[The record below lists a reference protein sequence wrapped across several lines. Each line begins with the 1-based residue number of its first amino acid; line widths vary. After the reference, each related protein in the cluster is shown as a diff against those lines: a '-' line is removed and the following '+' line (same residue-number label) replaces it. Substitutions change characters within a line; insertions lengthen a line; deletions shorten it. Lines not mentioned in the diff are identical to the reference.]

1 MLSYAEFCDKFNIRL
16 DAQQAQAVQCT
27 DRAVLL
33 LAVPGSG
40 KTTTLITR
48 VAYLV
53 YCMGIAPENILTMT
67 YTVAASA
74 EMRAR
79 FSAAFG
85 EEYAKRLEF
94 RTINGVCESIINRY
108 ARQTR
113 AQRFDLVSDNGAI
126 LAEVFRTV
134 RGEYPEGGD
143 IKELQKAITYIKNMR
158 LPRGEI
164 DELEAGG
171 IAVAPVYDA
180 YRETLRR
187 RGLMDY
193 DDQLVFA
200 RQILL
205 KYPDILG
212 ALRERYKYIC
222 VDEAQDTSKIQH
234 EIIRLLTGESG
245 SIFMVG
251 DEDQSIY
258 GFRAAYPDALMR
270 FEGDYGG
277 ARVLLLESNY
287 RSTPEITEP
296 ADRFIARNAARH
308 EKHIRAV
315 RGHGAPIRAV
325 ALSERAAQYSYIC
338 AMMENDPQRETAV
351 LYRNNDSAVAL
362 IDWLDRRG
370 VPFRCRRGENSFF
383 SNRTVNG
390 VRDIMTLS
398 LEPGNAEAF
407 MRVYSKFSLPVRR
420 ETAELA
426 VSLYGAGKAG
436 SLIAALESAS
446 KEQPDWLRERL
457 AELHDNF
464 IALRTDTAREALD
477 RIRYKMGYGGYVL
490 KDSGDKERM
499 YLLSILAAR
508 EKNTESFLQRLRE
521 LENISTENRTAD
533 SKLIL
538 STIHSSKGLEYDR
551 VIIIDALDGILPSVP
566 CSGRLDDEQRKTL
579 EEERRLFYVAATRAK
594 NELILMTY
602 PRQGT
607 STFIEQFFEKPK
619 RSLGGLTRPNVTQK
633 TLWAAKD
640 YFPGTQVEHSVF
652 GQGTITEVKG
662 ELATVIFR
670 SGETKK
676 LMLPIC
682 IGNGLLKLVKK

>member
-48 VAYLV
+48 AAYLV

-143 IKELQKAITYIKNMR
+143 IKELQEAITYIKNMR
-158 LPRGEI
+158 LPRSEI

-180 YRETLRR
+180 YRETLRQ

-258 GFRAAYPDALMR
+258 GFRAAYPDALMS

-296 ADRFIARNAARH
+296 ADRFIARNSARH

-315 RGHGAPIRAV
+315 RGHGAPIRTV

-338 AMMENDPQRETAV
+338 TMMENDPQRETAV

-390 VRDIMTLS
+390 VRDIMTLA

-407 MRVYSKFSLPVRR
+407 MRVYSKFSLPIRR

-426 VSLYGAGKAG
+426 VSLYGAGKAD

-446 KEQPDWLRERL
+446 KEQPDWLRERI
-457 AELHDNF
+457 AELHD
-464 IALRTDTAREALD
+464 
-477 RIRYKMGYGGYVL
+477 KMGYGGYVL

-633 TLWAAKD
+633 TLWAVKD

>member
-1 MLSYAEFCDKFNIRL
+1 MS
-16 DAQQAQAVQCT
+16 
-27 DRAVLL
+27 
-33 LAVPGSG
+33 
-40 KTTTLITR
+40 
-48 VAYLV
+48 
-53 YCMGIAPENILTMT
+53 
-67 YTVAASA
+67 
-74 EMRAR
+74 
-79 FSAAFG
+79 
-85 EEYAKRLEF
+85 
-94 RTINGVCESIINRY
+94 
-108 ARQTR
+108 
-113 AQRFDLVSDNGAI
+113 
-126 LAEVFRTV
+126 
-134 RGEYPEGGD
+134 
-143 IKELQKAITYIKNMR
+143 
-158 LPRGEI
+158 
-164 DELEAGG
+164 
-171 IAVAPVYDA
+171 
-180 YRETLRR
+180 
-187 RGLMDY
+187 
-193 DDQLVFA
+193 
-200 RQILL
+200 
-205 KYPDILG
+205 
-212 ALRERYKYIC
+212 
-222 VDEAQDTSKIQH
+222 
-234 EIIRLLTGESG
+234 
-245 SIFMVG
+245 
-251 DEDQSIY
+251 
-258 GFRAAYPDALMR
+258 

-296 ADRFIARNAARH
+296 ADRFIARNSARH

-338 AMMENDPQRETAV
+338 AMTENDPQRETAV

-390 VRDIMTLS
+390 VRDIMTLA

-407 MRVYSKFSLPVRR
+407 MRVYSKFSLPIRR

-426 VSLYGAGKAG
+426 VSLYNAGKAD

-446 KEQPDWLRERL
+446 KEQPDWLRERI

-464 IALRTDTAREALD
+464 TALRTDTAREALD

-499 YLLSILAAR
+499 YLLAILAAR
-508 EKNTESFLQRLRE
+508 EKNAESFLQRLRE

-670 SGETKK
+670 SGVTKK

-682 IGNGLLKLVKK
+682 IRNGLLKLVKK

>member
-16 DAQQAQAVQCT
+16 DEQQAQAVQCI

-48 VAYLV
+48 VAYLI
-53 YCMGIAPENILTMT
+53 YCMGVTPESILTMT

-79 FSAAFG
+79 FSAVFG
-85 EEYAKRLEF
+85 EEYAARLEF
-94 RTINGVCESIINRY
+94 RTINGVCDSIIRRY
-108 ARQTR
+108 ARRTG
-113 AQRFDLVSDNGAI
+113 AQRFDLVSDNGAM

-143 IKELQKAITYIKNMR
+143 IKELQKTITYIKNMR

-205 KYPDILG
+205 RYPDILG

-258 GFRAAYPDALMR
+258 GFRAAYPDALMS

-296 ADRFIARNAARH
+296 ADRFIARNSARH

-338 AMMENDPQRETAV
+338 TMMENDPQRETAV

-383 SNRTVNG
+383 LNRTVSG
-390 VRDIMTLS
+390 VRDIMTLA

-407 MRVYSKFSLPVRR
+407 MRVYSKFSLPIRR

-490 KDSGDKERM
+490 KDS
-499 YLLSILAAR
+499 
-508 EKNTESFLQRLRE
+508 
-521 LENISTENRTAD
+521 
-533 SKLIL
+533 
-538 STIHSSKGLEYDR
+538 SKGLEYDR

-602 PRQGT
+602 PRQGIC
-607 STFIEQFFEKPK
+607 TFIEQFFEKPK

-640 YFPGTQVEHSVF
+640 YFPGVQVEHSVF

-676 LMLPIC
+676 LMLPVC
-682 IGNGLLKLVKK
+682 IGNGRLKLVKK

>member
-48 VAYLV
+48 AAYLV

-67 YTVAASA
+67 YTIAASA
-74 EMRAR
+74 EMRTR
-79 FSAAFG
+79 FSAMFG
-85 EEYAKRLEF
+85 EEYAARLEF
-94 RTINGVCESIINRY
+94 RTINGVCDSIINRY

-205 KYPDILG
+205 RYPDILG

-234 EIIRLLTGESG
+234 EIICLLTGESG

-258 GFRAAYPDALMR
+258 GFRAAYPDALMS

-296 ADRFIARNAARH
+296 ADRFIARNSARH

-338 AMMENDPQRETAV
+338 TMMENDPQRETAV
-351 LYRNNDSAVAL
+351 LYRNNDSAVVL

-370 VPFRCRRGENSFF
+370 VPFRCRREENSFF
-383 SNRTVNG
+383 LNRTVSG
-390 VRDIMTLS
+390 VRDIMTLA

-407 MRVYSKFSLPVRR
+407 MRVYSKFSLPIRR

-426 VSLYGAGKAG
+426 VSLYNAGKAD

-446 KEQPDWLRERL
+446 KERPDWLRERI

-499 YLLSILAAR
+499 YLLYR
-508 EKNTESFLQRLRE
+508 
-521 LENISTENRTAD
+521 
-533 SKLIL
+533 
-538 STIHSSKGLEYDR
+538 
-551 VIIIDALDGILPSVP
+551 
-566 CSGRLDDEQRKTL
+566 RKQNWK
-579 EEERRLFYVAATRAK
+579 R
-594 NELILMTY
+594 
-602 PRQGT
+602 
-607 STFIEQFFEKPK
+607 K
-619 RSLGGLTRPNVTQK
+619 RSVLFFYP
-633 TLWAAKD
+633 
-640 YFPGTQVEHSVF
+640 
-652 GQGTITEVKG
+652 
-662 ELATVIFR
+662 
-670 SGETKK
+670 
-676 LMLPIC
+676 
-682 IGNGLLKLVKK
+682 

>member
-234 EIIRLLTGESG
+234 EIICLLTGESG

-287 RSTPEITEP
+287 RSTPELTEP
-296 ADRFIARNAARH
+296 ADRFIARNSARY
-308 EKHIRAV
+308 ETHIRAR
-315 RGHGAPIRAV
+315 RG
-325 ALSERAAQYSYIC
+325 
-338 AMMENDPQRETAV
+338 
-351 LYRNNDSAVAL
+351 L

-370 VPFRCRRGENSFF
+370 MPFRCRRGETSFF

-390 VRDIMTLS
+390 VRDIMTLA

-538 STIHSSKGLEYDR
+538 SAIHSSKGLEYDR

>member
-48 VAYLV
+48 AAYLV

-67 YTVAASA
+67 YTIAASA
-74 EMRAR
+74 EMRTR

-85 EEYAKRLEF
+85 EEYAARLEF
-94 RTINGVCESIINRY
+94 RTINGVCDSIINRY

-143 IKELQKAITYIKNMR
+143 IKELQNAITYIKNMR

-205 KYPDILG
+205 RYPDILG
-212 ALRERYKYIC
+212 ALREQYKYIC

-234 EIIRLLTGESG
+234 EIICLLTGESG

-258 GFRAAYPDALMR
+258 GFRAAYPDALMS

-296 ADRFIARNAARH
+296 ADRFIARN
-308 EKHIRAV
+308 
-315 RGHGAPIRAV
+315 
-325 ALSERAAQYSYIC
+325 SAQYSYIC
-338 AMMENDPQRETAV
+338 AMTENDPQRETAV

-370 VPFRCRRGENSFF
+370 VLFRCRRGENSFF

-390 VRDIMTLS
+390 VRDIMTLA

-407 MRVYSKFSLPVRR
+407 MRVYSKFSLPIRR

-426 VSLYGAGKAG
+426 VSLYNAGKAD

-652 GQGTITEVKG
+652 GQGTITEVKD

-676 LMLPIC
+676 LMLPVC

>member
-48 VAYLV
+48 AAYLV

-143 IKELQKAITYIKNMR
+143 IKELQNAITYIKNMR

-180 YRETLRR
+180 YRETLRQ

-258 GFRAAYPDALMR
+258 GFRAAYPDALMS

-338 AMMENDPQRETAV
+338 TMMENDPQRETA
-351 LYRNNDSAVAL
+351 
-362 IDWLDRRG
+362 
-370 VPFRCRRGENSFF
+370 
-383 SNRTVNG
+383 
-390 VRDIMTLS
+390 
-398 LEPGNAEAF
+398 
-407 MRVYSKFSLPVRR
+407 
-420 ETAELA
+420 ELA
-426 VSLYGAGKAG
+426 VSLYNAGKAD

-446 KEQPDWLRERL
+446 KEQPDWLRERI

-619 RSLGGLTRPNVTQK
+619 RSLGGLTRPNVMQK

>member
-16 DAQQAQAVQCT
+16 DEQQAQAVRCT

-48 VAYLV
+48 VAHLI
-53 YCMGIAPENILTMT
+53 YCRGVLPEKILTMT
-67 YTVAASA
+67 YTVAASG
-74 EMRAR
+74 EMRTR

-85 EEYAKRLEF
+85 EEYAGRLEF
-94 RTINGVCESIINRY
+94 RTINGVCESIIKRY
-108 ARQTR
+108 ARRTGAR
-113 AQRFDLVSDNGAI
+113 RFDLVPDNGAI
-126 LAEVFRTV
+126 LTEVFRAV

-143 IKELQKAITYIKNMR
+143 IKKLQEAITYIKNMR

-164 DELEAGG
+164 DELDAGG
-171 IAVAPVYDA
+171 IAVAPIYDA
-180 YRETLRR
+180 YKGALRR
-187 RGLMDY
+187 RELMDY
-193 DDQLVFA
+193 DDQLVYA

-205 KYPDILG
+205 KYPDILDE
-212 ALRERYKYIC
+212 LREQYRYIC

-234 EIIRLLTGESG
+234 EIIRMLTGESG

-258 GFRAAYPDALMR
+258 GFRAAYPDALMS

-296 ADRFIARNAARH
+296 ADRFIARNTARR

-315 RGHGAPIRAV
+315 RGHGAQLRRIS
-325 ALSERAAQYSYIC
+325 LGERAAQYPYIC
-338 AMMENDPQRETAV
+338 AMMEKDPQRETAV
-351 LYRNNDSAVAL
+351 LYRNNDSTVAL

-370 VPFRCRRGENSFF
+370 VPFRCRGGENAFF

-390 VRDIMTLS
+390 VRDIMTLA
-398 LEPGNAEAF
+398 LEPGNAEVF
-407 MRVYSKFSLPVRR
+407 MRVYSKFSLPIRR

-426 VSLYGAGKAG
+426 VSLYGAGKAD
-436 SLIAALESAS
+436 SLIAALERAS

-457 AELHDNF
+457 AQLRENF
-464 IALRTDTAREALD
+464 AALRTDTARDALN
-477 RIRYKMGYGGYVL
+477 RIRYEMGYGGYVL
-490 KDSGDKERM
+490 RDSGDTERM
-499 YLLSILAAR
+499 YLLAILAAR
-508 EKNTESFLQRLRE
+508 EKNAESFLQRLRE
-521 LENISTENRTAD
+521 LESICSENRTTN
-533 SKLIL
+533 SRLIL

-566 CSGRLDDEQRKTL
+566 CGGRLDDEQRRTL

-602 PRQGT
+602 QQGT
-607 STFIEQFFEKPK
+607 STFIEQFLEKPK
-619 RSLGGLTRPNVTQK
+619 QSLGLGGLTRPKASQRAA
-633 TLWAAKD
+633 WAAKD
-640 YFPGTQVEHSVF
+640 YLPGTKVEHRVF
-652 GQGTITEVKG
+652 GLGTITEVKG
-662 ELATVIFR
+662 ETATVAFC
-670 SGETKK
+670 SGETKR
-676 LMLPIC
+676 LMLTDC
-682 IGNGLLKLVKK
+682 IEKELLKPVK